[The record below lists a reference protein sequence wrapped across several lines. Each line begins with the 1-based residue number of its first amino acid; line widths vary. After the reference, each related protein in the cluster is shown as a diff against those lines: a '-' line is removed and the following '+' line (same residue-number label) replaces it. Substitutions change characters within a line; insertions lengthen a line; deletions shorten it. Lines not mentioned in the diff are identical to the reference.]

1 MTATPLPPDYDSAV
15 EQIRALQ
22 SANWPPQVPH
32 DPTGLP
38 GLTGITDYLWHWAQQ
53 TPKAPAVSFYG
64 LTWDYRTLADHALRW
79 AGWLQGAGIEPGARV
94 GVLAGNCPQF
104 TAIMLGTLAAGCVHV
119 PINPMFKGHELVHE
133 LTDAG
138 VEVLV
143 AEEPLLPLVR
153 SVVDGTPVRRVLRLA
168 PGAPLV
174 AAGLPLPG
182 VLTAPIPDAAE
193 PEWHA
198 AVADSAP
205 LDPRPADPDALA
217 ALNYTGG
224 TTGMPKGCEHTQGD
238 MVYTAVTI
246 TAAQGHRV
254 GQERSASIIF
264 VPIFWIAGEDFGILG
279 PLVNGGQV
287 HLLRRWDVSLVLD
300 LIERD
305 RATTMLGTVD
315 NYVELL
321 EQAGGRDLSS
331 LHTALAMSFVLK
343 LTPQIRQ
350 QWREATGHVIREASY
365 GMTET
370 HTGDTITLGFQ
381 DDDRDL
387 TAEPVF
393 CGLPVPGTDI
403 LIVDDALAP
412 VPVGT
417 AGQIIV
423 RSPSLLKGYFG
434 RPEETAEA
442 LHDGWLHTG
451 DTGRL
456 DEWGA
461 LHYLGRNKEM
471 IKVNGMSVF
480 PSEVESILRLHPQV
494 ATLAVVPMP
503 DPDRGQRPLA
513 FVELLPDA
521 RLTAEELSAWAR
533 DNMAPYKVPVIELV
547 SGLPMT
553 ATGKVKKGEL
563 FERARERAHQP

>member
-1 MTATPLPPDYDSAV
+1 MTARSLPRSYETAV
-15 EQIRALQ
+15 DEIRALQ
-22 SANWPPQVPH
+22 AANWPAQVPQ

-38 GLTGITDYLWHWAQQ
+38 GLVGITDYVWHWAQQ
-53 TPKAPAVSFYG
+53 TPDAPAVSFYG
-64 LTWDYRTLADHALRW
+64 ITWDYRTLADQALRW
-79 AGWLQGAGIEPGARV
+79 AGWLQAAGVEPGARV
-94 GVLAGNCPQF
+94 GILAGNCPQF

-119 PINPMFKGHELVHE
+119 PINPMFREHELTHE

-138 VEVLV
+138 VSVLV

-153 SVVDGTPVRRVLRLA
+153 SVLDRTAVRRVLRLA
-168 PGAPLV
+168 PSAPLV
-174 AAGLPLPG
+174 AGGVPLPD
-182 VLTAPIPDAAE
+182 VLAAPIEDAAE

-198 AVADSAP
+198 AVAGSV
-205 LDPRPADPDALA
+205 PASPQPAEADALA

-246 TAAQGHRV
+246 TAAQGQRV

-264 VPIFWIAGEDFGILG
+264 VPIFWIAGEDFGILA

-287 HLLRRWDVSLVLD
+287 HLLRRWDVSLVLE
-300 LIERD
+300 LIEREH
-305 RATTMLGTVD
+305 ATTMLGTVD

-321 EQAGGRDLSS
+321 EQAAGRDLSS

-350 QWREATGHVIREASY
+350 QWREVTGHVIREASY

-381 DDDRDL
+381 DEDRDL

-403 LIVDDALAP
+403 LIVDDELAP
-412 VPVGT
+412 VPVGS

-423 RSPSLLKGYFG
+423 RSPSLLKGYYG
-434 RPEETAEA
+434 RPDDTAAA

-480 PSEVESILRLHPQV
+480 PSEVEAILRLHPQV

-513 FVELLPDA
+513 FVELLPEASVTAAD
-521 RLTAEELSAWAR
+521 LTEWAR
-533 DNMAPYKVPVIELV
+533 ENMAPYKVPVVEVV

-553 ATGKVKKGEL
+553 ATGKVKKGDL
-563 FERARERAHQP
+563 FERARERAERP